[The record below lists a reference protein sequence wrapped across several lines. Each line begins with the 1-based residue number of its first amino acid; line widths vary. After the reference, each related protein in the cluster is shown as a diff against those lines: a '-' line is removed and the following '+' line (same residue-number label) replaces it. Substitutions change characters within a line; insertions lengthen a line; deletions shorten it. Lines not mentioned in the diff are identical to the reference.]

1 MNAKHLFLTLV
12 TIVACS
18 TMASATTVTDE
29 ISLTTLAGK
38 GLTDGDDN
46 SMSNWTFNSTA
57 TYSCGNFYYST
68 SEDVIGLY
76 DQGNEGKA
84 FATTASAGNVKSI
97 TIDWLDD
104 DSYNKSGTTPA
115 VLNVYARNSTPYT
128 GNETTGTI
136 NGSEYV
142 GSITYGSS
150 VKYTFSE
157 DYEYIALLSPTAS
170 TSGAWVQGISIEWE
184 EATYYSVS
192 VGTIQE
198 INGETIT
205 DINAFGTVVSVDKTA
220 NISEGEIVTIT
231 FAPRKTGTGKNKV
244 NYSLTSYGFDD
255 MVFDLSCGEY
265 IKTPNTYTVSF
276 PMPARNVNIDATF
289 EKIEY
294 VTTKLTID
302 KSVTTVQSGL
312 EVVIPF
318 EHVIDGSSN
327 PVPEYTA
334 DLMTVTSDAPAN
346 LYVDAPVK
354 VSDGHYTITVHGLLS
369 GSATVNIVA
378 AGKGT
383 YDSSNASITLTVTP
397 RQAALVAEF
406 DGRYFVAKNTLSGN
420 SLEAIEVYK
429 HGDKYL
435 YPEGFNAADVTWYIS
450 TLNSDDSEC
459 SIQNEY
465 DQFLAPSG
473 ANFKFQADKFT
484 WEPDEER
491 YRDPSS
497 EKYIAYNTSSP
508 SPIKFTMSNNYQVA
522 AKDVLL
528 SAFYPMTYNTSSSA
542 DAGIVDARNIK
553 STYGTIC
560 VPFDVTS
567 SSVTSSG
574 ATFYTIDS
582 KIVSGSSLGG
592 IMLSEPHTALVA
604 GHSYIYEMKEGVHV
618 INFTGSGSYLY
629 NAEDIADDG
638 LVGSLAKDGEAED
651 GVVVVPG
658 KVEPKSDGNYVLS
671 SDQLRYVKI
680 SPEATVQQTIKA
692 FRAYI
697 AASEISAGAPA
708 PGRKMIVCDEA
719 ESIVTA
725 IVDIPDALLIN
736 WNEPV
741 YNIMGMRVGKGATG
755 VLIQNGQK
763 FFVQ

>member
-38 GLTDGDDN
+38 GLMDEDDN

-198 INGETIT
+198 INEGIIT
-205 DINAFGTVVSVDKTA
+205 DIDAFGTVVSVDKTA

-231 FAPRKTGTGKNKV
+231 FAPRQTGKGKNKV

-294 VTTKLTID
+294 VTTKVLID

-318 EHVIDGSSN
+318 EHVIDDGSSN

-334 DLMTVTSDAPAN
+334 DLMTATSDAPAN

-378 AGKGT
+378 AAKGT
-383 YDSSNASITLTVTP
+383 YNSSNASITLTVIP
-397 RQAALVAEF
+397 RQVALVAEV
-406 DGRYFVAKNTLSGN
+406 DGRYYVAKNTLTS
-420 SLEAIEVYK
+420 SKLEAIEVYK

-450 TLNSDDSEC
+450 TLNSDGSEY
-459 SIQNEY
+459 SVQNEY
-465 DQFLAPSG
+465 DQFLAPTG
-473 ANFKFQADKFT
+473 LNFKFQAGSFT
-484 WEPDEER
+484 WYDAEGR
-491 YRDPSS
+491 YQDITT
-497 EKYIAYNTSSP
+497 EKYIAYNTSST
-508 SPIKFTMSNNYQVA
+508 KFTMGSYEAA
-522 AKDVLL
+522 AKDVQL
-528 SAFYPMTYNTSSSA
+528 SAFYPMTYSTSSTA
-542 DAGIVDARNIK
+542 DVGIVDARNIK

-560 VPFDVTS
+560 VPFDVAS

-708 PGRKMIVCDEA
+708 PGRKMIVSDEA

-725 IVDIPDALLIN
+725 IVDIPDAMFIN
-736 WNEPV
+736 WSEPV